1 MLASQASCQHSHNGI
16 SLMDIILSVPI
27 IIRILFSA
35 GQHNTLTN
43 NKHTVL
49 SDAALNLAINYS
61 TVAIY

>member
-1 MLASQASCQHSHNGI
+1 
-16 SLMDIILSVPI
+16 MDIILSVPI